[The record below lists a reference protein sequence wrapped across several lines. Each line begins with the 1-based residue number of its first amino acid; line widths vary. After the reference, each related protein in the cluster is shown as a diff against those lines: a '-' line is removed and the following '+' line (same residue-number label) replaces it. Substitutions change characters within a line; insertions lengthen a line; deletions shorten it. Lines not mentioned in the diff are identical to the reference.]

1 MWGALLCVSLPRRLH
16 RDSLLILILC
26 VVYQQQIAA
35 FVVPLL
41 VIVGWI
47 THHDLT
53 LFFADFETIV
63 LFVSVLLVNFLIQDG
78 KSNYMEG
85 LMLITLYL
93 VVALACEYPSCSHER
108 WGQGNRC

>member
-1 MWGALLCVSLPRRLH
+1 MSAVLSSASRR
-16 RDSLLILILC
+16 
-26 VVYQQQIAA
+26 
-35 FVVPLL
+35 
-41 VIVGWI
+41 
-47 THHDLT
+47 LT

-93 VVALACEYPSCSHER
+93 VVALACTQPRSLLHVNKRLTFVFAVWVS
-108 WGQGNRC
+108 